1 MEMGYSV
8 GYNLGVFGGKLAG
21 YVGTPGQLAFPN
33 AYYINDQGN
42 TVSST
47 TMSTTELID
56 ISTLLD
62 RGEIQC
68 NVYLGYGGLAL
79 NKAELFFHFYD
90 SNSAYKTTIKTRQYQ
105 VVKIP
110 SGSKSIRITG
120 FTPTT
125 TSSGMTICHT
135 GGATNCELINVK
147 SHNTR
152 TCAMHPGI
160 YNHLLIKN
168 CSFNYVADENEYKV
182 TKLALD
188 FEDGYENGKNL
199 FFINNEVY
207 NGTSAL
213 TIQRGFNCNVINCRN
228 FGLDLRGHI
237 KGANIKNNF
246 FNDGSIYTTSF
257 DSQSHLKLDN
267 NTFFKTLKFLKWDN
281 TGNYSTVGLTK
292 LDCKQSY
299 QNNSNINVIIDK
311 AVESGGGTT
320 PETLTISNISNITQS
335 EKQNSILNIPQI

>member
-1 MEMGYSV
+1 
-8 GYNLGVFGGKLAG
+8 
-21 YVGTPGQLAFPN
+21 
-33 AYYINDQGN
+33 
-42 TVSST
+42 
-47 TMSTTELID
+47 
-56 ISTLLD
+56 
-62 RGEIQC
+62 
-68 NVYLGYGGLAL
+68 
-79 NKAELFFHFYD
+79 
-90 SNSAYKTTIKTRQYQ
+90 
-105 VVKIP
+105 
-110 SGSKSIRITG
+110 
-120 FTPTT
+120 
-125 TSSGMTICHT
+125 
-135 GGATNCELINVK
+135 
-147 SHNTR
+147 
-152 TCAMHPGI
+152 MHPGI

-213 TIQRGFNCNVINCRN
+213 TIQRAFNSNVINCRN

-237 KGANIKNNF
+237 KGGLIKNNF

-267 NTFFKTLKFLKWDN
+267 NTFFKTLKFLKWDDK
-281 TGNYSTVGLTK
+281 GDYSTIGLTK

-311 AVESGGGTT
+311 AVDA
-320 PETLTISNISNITQS
+320 ETSLAINTKINIIKSP
-335 EKQNSILNIPQI
+335 L